1 MVELLVVIAIIGIL
15 IALLLPAVQAAR
27 EAARR
32 AQCTNNLKQLGVAV
46 HNYVDTFKV
55 FPAKSQGPTGGSCA
69 DSNKQ
74 FGTGLMRLLPYIEQ
88 AALYDM
94 WSSSQTLGG
103 TTFAAFGPCPW
114 GAWDNGYV
122 PYMTQVSTLMCPSDP
137 EIPNKP
143 NNLNGGYGR
152 TNYRMSVGDTIDSG
166 YGSAPPSGG
175 CHNRIG
181 NNRWC
186 PETRGIFGNTGT
198 NSSFRSVTDGTSNT
212 VMLSE
217 RNHGQTGRMVNQGV
231 SVGTAANVF
240 NNPQE
245 CYSTIDPNDSRRY
258 VGPVSSLGSKWC
270 HGATSRI
277 GFNTV
282 IPPNGPSCITGG
294 NDNRYPGVF
303 PPTSYHPGGVV
314 VAMADA
320 SCRFI
325 SETINTGNLTHAE
338 VYTGES
344 PYGVWGALGS
354 KSGGESVSGF

>member
-1 MVELLVVIAIIGIL
+1 
-15 IALLLPAVQAAR
+15 
-27 EAARR
+27 
-32 AQCTNNLKQLGVAV
+32 
-46 HNYVDTFKV
+46 VDTFKV
-55 FPAKSQGPTGGSCA
+55 FPAKSQGPQHGGCA
-69 DSNKQ
+69 NCNAQ

-88 AALYDM
+88 SALYEM

-103 TTFAAFGPCPW
+103 TTFPAFGPCPW

-354 KSGGESVSGF
+354 KSGGEAVSGF